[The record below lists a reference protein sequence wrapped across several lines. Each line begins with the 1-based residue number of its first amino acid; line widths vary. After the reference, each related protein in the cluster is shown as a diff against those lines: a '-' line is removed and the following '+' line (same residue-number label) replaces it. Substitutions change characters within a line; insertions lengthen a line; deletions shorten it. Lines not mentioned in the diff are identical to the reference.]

1 MVPLIFD
8 QLYHLAFHFGAL
20 NGGLHRLEFRHG
32 NMDLDILPM
41 NCRWLRSLIGLDI
54 NSDPANY

>member
-1 MVPLIFD
+1 MVPMIGSNTFFD

-32 NMDLDILPM
+32 NITPVPGF
-41 NCRWLRSLIGLDI
+41 RHP
-54 NSDPANY
+54 SDVLSMAAKFDWS